1 MSAKSINHSLE
12 VVVGNSITSKN
23 TRGMP
28 EAQRSLTQ
36 IQESIYPDFEKENS
50 QVFFGAGWSNP
61 SAGKVILSQVVQITG
76 FQHDSDSWLAEG
88 NFKRS
93 S

>member
-50 QVFFGAGWSNP
+50 QVFLVLGGAIP
-61 SAGKVILSQVVQITG
+61 QLEK
-76 FQHDSDSWLAEG
+76 
-88 NFKRS
+88 
-93 S
+93 